1 MIHDGCGPANYT
13 AWQNNF
19 CLSFS
24 RAHRSARW
32 TPFFALIVEI
42 ILVRKSRKTPRSRPL
57 PPSRPGQASL
67 LLSPRFLFILSSMPP
82 LRGRIRIMIR
92 HFAGIPARLVTHRL
106 LVQILQTPDTKAAVM
121 TLAKNVDDTEI
132 TFVFTRWCCAA
143 PPRCYLGIC
152 SFVSILIAR
161 SRWAARRLPRNSD
174 DRGGFVPRTPPLFDW
189 HDSGTAEYSF

>member
-32 TPFFALIVEI
+32 TPVFCTN
-42 ILVRKSRKTPRSRPL
+42 RRNYPREKIAKNAVLS
-57 PPSRPGQASL
+57 PSLCQSSL
-67 LLSPRFLFILSSMPP
+67 FLSPRLLFILTSVPP
-82 LRGRIRIMIR
+82 LWERIRIMIR

-106 LVQILQTPDTKAAVM
+106 LVQILQTPDTKATVM
-121 TLAKNVDDTEI
+121 TLAKNVDDTKI
-132 TFVFTRWCCAA
+132 TFVFTRCWLLPDVIFA
-143 PPRCYLGIC
+143 IC

-161 SRWAARRLPRNSD
+161 SLHVAYRITSTIGLTDN
-174 DRGGFVPRTPPLFDW
+174 GTTEFVLGSKW
-189 HDSGTAEYSF
+189 E